1 MLAMQNIETLDSM
14 GVKKIITQCPHCF
27 NTLKNEYPQL
37 GGHYEVIHHTQ
48 LLEELIETGEL
59 DMSNASL
66 EERIVY
72 HDSCYLGRHN
82 DVYMSP
88 RKVIGSLQGVEIV
101 EAPRNGTKGMCC
113 GAGGARMWME
123 EDIGPKVNDVRAKE
137 LVETGASRIATACP
151 FCYIMMDDG
160 VKAAGKEEDEVRVA
174 DLAIHLV
181 EALEEGE
188 QRIEE
193 ERVEEIQTPN
203 VETPEP
209 VSADIISAP
218 IPVGEPAPL
227 GAVQRV
233 TTQSAGVGVLTSPT
247 EPAPAIETVVVDDD
261 APITPDDLS
270 NIRGMDPYT
279 IQRLKEKEIISYT
292 QIVRLSSTEVEAIE
306 EEFDIPG
313 CFNRFSWQYQ
323 AQQLMTEEE

>member
-1 MLAMQNIETLDSM
+1 M
-14 GVKKIITQCPHCF
+14 GVQKIVTQCPHCF
-27 NTLKNEYPQL
+27 NTLKNEYPQY
-37 GGHYEVIHHTQ
+37 GGNWEVIHHTQ
-48 LLEELIETGEL
+48 FLEELVESGAL
-59 DMSNASL
+59 DLSEAKL
-66 EERIVY
+66 DERIVY

-88 RKVIGSLQGVEIV
+88 RNVIGNLSGVEIV

-181 EALEEGE
+181 EALEAGE
-188 QRIEE
+188 QQIEE
-193 ERVEEIQTPN
+193 ERIEEIQTPN

-218 IPVGEPAPL
+218 IPIGEPIPI

-233 TTQSAGVGVLTSPT
+233 TTQNIGVGVL
-247 EPAPAIETVVVDDD
+247 PAPAETLVEAEETIIDDD
-261 APITPDDLS
+261 APITADNLS
-270 NIRGMDPYT
+270 MIRGMDPYT
-279 IQRLKEKEIISYT
+279 IQRLKEKGIKT
-292 QIVRLSSTEVEAIE
+292 KNT
-306 EEFDIPG
+306 
-313 CFNRFSWQYQ
+313 
-323 AQQLMTEEE
+323 

>member
-1 MLAMQNIETLDSM
+1 
-14 GVKKIITQCPHCF
+14 
-27 NTLKNEYPQL
+27 
-37 GGHYEVIHHTQ
+37 
-48 LLEELIETGEL
+48 
-59 DMSNASL
+59 
-66 EERIVY
+66 
-72 HDSCYLGRHN
+72 
-82 DVYMSP
+82 
-88 RKVIGSLQGVEIV
+88 
-101 EAPRNGTKGMCC
+101 MCC

-188 QRIEE
+188 QRLEE
-193 ERVEEIQTPN
+193 ARVAEVQTPN

-233 TTQSAGVGVLTSPT
+233 TTQSAGVGVLPT
-247 EPAPAIETVVVDDD
+247 PSEAAPLIEETVVDDD

-270 NIRGMDPYT
+270 MIRGMDPYT
-279 IQRLKEKEIISYT
+279 IKRLKEKEIISYT
-292 QIVRLSSTEVEAIE
+292 QIVRLSSTEIDAIE

>member
-1 MLAMQNIETLDSM
+1 
-14 GVKKIITQCPHCF
+14 
-27 NTLKNEYPQL
+27 
-37 GGHYEVIHHTQ
+37 
-48 LLEELIETGEL
+48 
-59 DMSNASL
+59 
-66 EERIVY
+66 
-72 HDSCYLGRHN
+72 
-82 DVYMSP
+82 
-88 RKVIGSLQGVEIV
+88 
-101 EAPRNGTKGMCC
+101 
-113 GAGGARMWME
+113 
-123 EDIGPKVNDVRAKE
+123 
-137 LVETGASRIATACP
+137 
-151 FCYIMMDDG
+151 MDDG

-233 TTQSAGVGVLTSPT
+233 TSQSAGVGVLTSPA
-247 EPAPAIETVVVDDD
+247 EPAPVMETTVVDDD

-270 NIRGMDPYT
+270 KIRGMDPYT
-279 IQRLKEKEIISYT
+279 IQRLKKKK
-292 QIVRLSSTEVEAIE
+292 LSAT
-306 EEFDIPG
+306 PK
-313 CFNRFSWQYQ
+313 
-323 AQQLMTEEE
+323 L